1 MASLRDIRTRINGVD
16 ATRQITRAMQ
26 LVATS
31 KMFKAQDAVRRSQA
45 YADAIRRMVGGLSA
59 ADPDLVG
66 AHPLMRPADPS
77 GRTALVAFTTNRG
90 LVGALNTNVARVALE
105 RARELA
111 SAHAES
117 DRALIAIG
125 RVGVRM
131 LGGSL
136 PTHAQFTDFPDQPGA
151 DDVRALATLLVDG
164 YANSEFDAVE
174 IVYPRFVNTVS
185 QTPVAERLF
194 PLSELQEGAAGHN
207 LQYIYEP
214 SRSDTL
220 DALLPRFVE
229 SRILQIAL
237 NAAASEHSARMVAMR
252 NATENANELID
263 SLTLTYNRQRQGA
276 ITSEMID
283 IASGANAQAS

>member
-31 KMFKAQDAVRRSQA
+31 KMFKAQEAVRRSQA
-45 YADAIRRMVGGLSA
+45 YADALRRMVGGLAA

-90 LVGALNTNVARVALE
+90 LVGALNTNVARETLE
-105 RARELA
+105 RARDIAAE
-111 SAHAES
+111 HADS
-117 DRALIAIG
+117 DRALVAIG

-131 LGGSL
+131 LSGSL
-136 PTHAQFTDFPDQPGA
+136 PTHAQFTEFPDQPGA
-151 DDVRALATLLVDG
+151 DDVRALATMLVDG
-164 YANSEFDAVE
+164 YANAEFGAVE
-174 IVYPRFVNTVS
+174 IIYPQFVNTVS
-185 QTPVAERLF
+185 QAPVTERLF
-194 PLSELQEGAAGHN
+194 PLSELAEGAAAHK

-214 SRSDTL
+214 SRSATL
-220 DALLPRFVE
+220 DELLPRFVQ
-229 SRILQIAL
+229 SRLLQIAL

>member
-31 KMFKAQDAVRRSQA
+31 KMFKAQEAVRRSQA
-45 YADAIRRMVGGLSA
+45 YADALRRMVAGLA
-59 ADPDLVG
+59 ATDPDLVG
-66 AHPLMRPADPS
+66 SHPLMRPTDPA
-77 GRTALVAFTTNRG
+77 GRSALVAFTTNRG
-90 LVGALNTNVARVALE
+90 LVGALNSNVARATLE
-105 RARELA
+105 RARDLA
-111 SAHAES
+111 SEHPDSERS
-117 DRALIAIG
+117 LIAIG

-131 LGGSL
+131 LGGTL
-136 PTHAQFTDFPDQPGA
+136 PTLAQFTDFPDQPGA
-151 DDVRALATLLVDG
+151 DDVRALAGILVEG
-164 YANSEFDAVE
+164 YANSEFGTVE

-185 QTPVAERLF
+185 QAAVTERLF
-194 PLSELQEGAAGHN
+194 PLTELQQGVDAHQRE
-207 LQYIYEP
+207 YIYEP
-214 SRSDTL
+214 SRAATL

-229 SRILQIAL
+229 SRLLQIAL